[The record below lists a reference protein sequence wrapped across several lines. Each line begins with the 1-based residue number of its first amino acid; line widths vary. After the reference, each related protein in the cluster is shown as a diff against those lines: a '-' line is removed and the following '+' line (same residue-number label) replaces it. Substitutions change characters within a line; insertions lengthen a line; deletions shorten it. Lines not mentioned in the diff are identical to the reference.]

1 MEPAA
6 LCHFIGSN
14 VVLPNGNQFFVPEG
28 GLLCFL
34 SENLHFKVFL
44 LIMSVFTNAYCT
56 DSVPSLTTSELWDLI
71 RHMFFS
77 AQIRQNE
84 YCISYNPVAMPSK
97 AAWMFHVTLCLL
109 HILGFDGDK
118 LVTVRSEHLL
128 CAGHRGSE
136 NFVARLLAEFKKN

>member
-14 VVLPNGNQFFVPEG
+14 VVWPNGNQFFVPEG

-44 LIMSVFTNAYCT
+44 LVI
-56 DSVPSLTTSELWDLI
+56 VPSLTTSELWDLI
-71 RHMFFS
+71 RHMFFG

-84 YCISYNPVAMPSK
+84 YCISYNPVAMPSE

-109 HILGFDGDK
+109 HILGFDGDE

-136 NFVARLLAEFKKN
+136 NFVARILAEFKKN